1 MDYKEITTLALPW
14 QEFKAKKILITGA
27 NGMIASAFAEALI
40 EVNDMHDLGLS
51 IYAMCRNKERGESR
65 FSKHISNPKFHL
77 MVQDVIEQLPTDMEF
92 DYIIHAASSAHPGA
106 MNNTPVDVMKANFI
120 GTLNMLEYCKE
131 HPACRFE
138 FVSSSEVYGENFE
151 GTPIFTE
158 DMPGTVSF
166 ARFRAC
172 YPESKRASETLA
184 LSYMKQYGVDPVI
197 VRPAFIFGKDIID
210 SNSRAD
216 VYFLRQALNHED
228 IIMYS
233 EGRQV
238 RSYLY
243 VKDCVSAMLY
253 VLLKGESGGIYNIGD
268 MNNAVTLRE
277 YAEKLAAKG
286 GVKVIVD
293 LSAQP
298 AGTVFLKTT
307 QLVLDTTKL
316 QSLGWEPMY
325 DLDKGIEEIF
335 AEN

>member
-1 MDYKEITTLALPW
+1 MNYKDIASLDMPW
-14 QEFKAKKILITGA
+14 EKLKNKNILVTGA
-27 NGMIASAFAEALI
+27 NGMIASALVESLI
-40 EVNDMHDLGLS
+40 EANDILDLNLS
-51 IYAMCRNKERGESR
+51 LYAMCRNQEKGEKR
-65 FSKHISNPKFHL
+65 FSALLDKPAFQL
-77 MVQDVIEQLPTDMEF
+77 MIQDVITPLGNDLKF
-92 DYIIHAASSAHPGA
+92 DFIVHAASSAHPGA
-106 MNNTPVDVMKANFI
+106 MNNTPVDVMKANFL
-120 GTLNMLEYCKE
+120 GTLNMLEYCKD
-131 HPACRFE
+131 HPSCRFE

-151 GTPIFTE
+151 GTSIFTE

-216 VYFLRQALNHED
+216 VYFLRQVLNHED

-233 EGRQV
+233 EGKQV

-253 VLLKGESGGIYNIGD
+253 VLLKGESGEVYNIGD

-277 YAEKLAAKG
+277 YAEKLAARG

-307 QLVLDTTKL
+307 QLVLDTKKL
-316 QSLGWEPMY
+316 QGLGWQPMY
-325 DLDKGIEEIF
+325 DLDKGIEDIF
-335 AEN
+335 ADA